1 MLVVPRIASMTWF
14 KSIGLVEWIFIGLF
28 IVAYLIYILRLVKVA
43 KRMNTTFRPLLFKIL
58 LRSLALALLIVA
70 LLGPSFGETT
80 KEVKSEGKDIY
91 VAVDLS
97 QSMNAFDV
105 QPTRLEKV
113 KYELKKIIE
122 SFSSDRIGLIIFS
135 SEAFVQC
142 PLTYDQSALNL
153 FVNTLNTGLVP
164 NAGTDFG
171 TPLEVALKKLEE
183 DSGPVTQQKA
193 KIILMIS
200 DGEDFGEE
208 TDAAVKTVVK
218 SGVQLFALGVGT
230 EVGSKIRQGNGFKR
244 DRQGTDVVTKL
255 NSKSLR
261 KLAVDTGGK
270 YFEINENQND
280 VNRLIRAINE
290 VEGEVRDARMID
302 ASANKFYYFLLGAIA
317 LMILDAMIR
326 RKTLRI

>member
-1 MLVVPRIASMTWF
+1 MTWF
-14 KSIGLVEWIFIGLF
+14 KSIGTTEWVIIGVF
-28 IVAYLIYILRLVKVA
+28 IVAYTTYIIRLLRVA
-43 KRMNTTFRPLLFKIL
+43 KRMNTTFRPLIFKIL
-58 LRSLALALLIVA
+58 LRSLALILLIIA

-91 VAVDLS
+91 IAVDLS
-97 QSMNAFDV
+97 QSMNAFDI
-105 QPTRLEKV
+105 QPTRLEKI
-113 KYELKKIIE
+113 KFELKNIVE
-122 SFSSDRIGLIIFS
+122 AFSSDRIGLIIFS

-153 FVNTLNTGLVP
+153 FISTLNTSLVP

-171 TPLEVALKKLEE
+171 APLRMAFDKLDE
-183 DSGPVTQQKA
+183 DESPITQQKA

-200 DGEDFGEE
+200 DGEDFGEDTE
-208 TDAAVKTVVK
+208 EAANQIVK

-230 EVGSKIRQGNGFKR
+230 ESGSKIRQANGFKR
-244 DRQGTDVVTKL
+244 DREGQEVVTKL

-280 VNRLIRAINE
+280 VSRLIRAINE
-290 VEGEVRDARMID
+290 VEGEVRDARTVD
-302 ASANKFYYFLLGAIA
+302 ASANKFYFFLLGAIILLA
-317 LMILDAMIR
+317 LDALIR

>member
-1 MLVVPRIASMTWF
+1 MTWF
-14 KSIGLVEWIFIGLF
+14 KSLGTTEWIIIATF
-28 IVAYLIYILRLVKVA
+28 IVAYSIYIVRLLVIA
-43 KRMNTTFRPLLFKIL
+43 KRMQTTFRPLIFKIL
-58 LRSLALALLIVA
+58 LRSLALTLLIIA

-91 VAVDLS
+91 IAVDLS
-97 QSMNAFDV
+97 QSMNAFDI
-105 QPTRLEKV
+105 QPTRLEKI
-113 KYELKKIIE
+113 KFELKNIVE
-122 SFSSDRIGLIIFS
+122 AFSSDRIGLIIFS

-153 FVNTLNTGLVP
+153 FISTLNTSLVP

-171 TPLEVALKKLEE
+171 APLRMAFDKLDEAE
-183 DSGPVTQQKA
+183 SPITQQKA

-208 TDAAVKTVVK
+208 TEEAASQIVK

-230 EVGSKIRQGNGFKR
+230 ENGSKIRQANGFKR
-244 DRQGTDVVTKL
+244 DREGQEVVTKL

-280 VNRLIRAINE
+280 VSRLIRAINE
-290 VEGEVRDARMID
+290 VEGEVRDARTID
-302 ASANKFYYFLLGAIA
+302 ASANKFYFFLLGAIA
-317 LMILDAMIR
+317 LLALDALIR

>member
-1 MLVVPRIASMTWF
+1 MTWF
-14 KSIGLVEWIFIGLF
+14 KSIGTTEWVIIGVF
-28 IVAYLIYILRLVKVA
+28 IVAYTTYIIRLLRVA
-43 KRMNTTFRPLLFKIL
+43 KRMNTTFRPLIFKIL
-58 LRSLALALLIVA
+58 LRSLALILLIIA

-91 VAVDLS
+91 IAVDLS
-97 QSMNAFDV
+97 QSMNAFDI
-105 QPTRLEKV
+105 QPTRLEKI
-113 KYELKKIIE
+113 KFELKNIVE
-122 SFSSDRIGLIIFS
+122 AFSSDRIGLIIFS

-153 FVNTLNTGLVP
+153 FISTLNTSLVP

-171 TPLEVALKKLEE
+171 APLRMAFDKLDE
-183 DSGPVTQQKA
+183 DESPITQQKA

-200 DGEDFGEE
+200 DGEDFGED
-208 TDAAVKTVVK
+208 TDEAANQIVK

-230 EVGSKIRQGNGFKR
+230 ESGSKIRQANGFKR
-244 DRQGTDVVTKL
+244 DREGQEVVTKL

-280 VNRLIRAINE
+280 VSRLIRAINE
-290 VEGEVRDARMID
+290 VEGEVRDARTVD
-302 ASANKFYYFLLGAIA
+302 ASANKFYFFLLGAIILLA
-317 LMILDAMIR
+317 LDALIR

>member
-1 MLVVPRIASMTWF
+1 MTWF
-14 KSIGLVEWIFIGLF
+14 KSIGLIEGIFIGLF
-28 IVAYLIYILRLVKVA
+28 LLAYFVYIFRLVTIA
-43 KRMNTTFRPLLFKIL
+43 KRLNTTFRPLLFKIL
-58 LRSLALALLIVA
+58 IRSLALALLIIA

-97 QSMNAFDV
+97 QSMNAFDI

-113 KYELKKIIE
+113 KYELKKIVE
-122 SFSSDRIGLIIFS
+122 AFNSDRIGLIIFS

-153 FVNTLNTGLVP
+153 FINTLNTGLVP

-171 TPLEVALKKLEE
+171 SPLGIAMEKLEGTE
-183 DSGPVTQQKA
+183 GPVSQQKA

-200 DGEDFGEE
+200 DGEDFGDE
-208 TDAAVKTVVK
+208 TDEAAKKVTKA
-218 SGVQLFALGVGT
+218 GVQLFALGVGT
-230 EVGSKIRQGNGFKR
+230 ETGSKIRQSNGFKR
-244 DRQGTDVVTKL
+244 DRQGTEVITKL

-290 VEGEVRDARMID
+290 VEGEVRDARIID
-302 ASANKFYYFLLGAIA
+302 ASANKFYYFLIGAIV
-317 LMILDAMIR
+317 LMVLDAVIR

>member
-1 MLVVPRIASMTWF
+1 MTWF
-14 KSIGLVEWIFIGLF
+14 KSVGLIEGIFIGLF
-28 IVAYLIYILRLVKVA
+28 ALAYFIYIFRLIRIS
-43 KRMNTTFRPLLFKIL
+43 KRLNTTFRPLFFKIL
-58 LRSLALALLIVA
+58 VRSLAMALLITA

-97 QSMNAFDV
+97 QSMNAFDI

-113 KYELKKIIE
+113 KYELKKIVE
-122 SFSSDRIGLIIFS
+122 AFNSDRIGLIIFS

-153 FVNTLNTGLVP
+153 FINTLNTGLVP

-171 TPLEVALKKLEE
+171 SPLNIAMEKLEDTE
-183 DSGPVTQQKA
+183 GPVSQQKA

-200 DGEDFGEE
+200 DGEDFGDE
-208 TDAAVKTVVK
+208 TDEAVKKVTK
-218 SGVQLFALGVGT
+218 AGFQLFALGVGT
-230 EVGSKIRQGNGFKR
+230 ETGSKIRQSNGFKR
-244 DRQGTDVVTKL
+244 DRQGTEVVTKL

-290 VEGEVRDARMID
+290 VEGEVRDARVVD
-302 ASANKFYYFLLGAIA
+302 ASANKFYYFLIGAIA
-317 LMILDAMIR
+317 LLVLDAVTR